1 LLAATAAA
9 FLATLSAAFISLAA
23 SLLAT
28 TVLATTAL
36 LATGLF
42 TATTLIFFTIVW
54 HISPLDRSDLFR
66 SLHLFRTSLQLALI
80 TSKENATP
88 HHASR

>member
-28 TVLATTAL
+28 AL
-36 LATGLF
+36 LATSLF

-54 HISPLDRSDLFR
+54 HISPLIDLIYFVR
-66 SLHLFRTSLQLALI
+66 CTYSEHRCSL
-80 TSKENATP
+80 P
-88 HHASR
+88 